1 MNNVA
6 ENPNAVADYYSHY
19 VGRYEKIRIG
29 RMEYLAH
36 DFVQFLRMHEE
47 DANWEEIARQG
58 PSKIGVGTYGEHI
71 RGDLRVRI
79 NRANEELCHRFGYLN
94 ALDF

>member
-1 MNNVA
+1 
-6 ENPNAVADYYSHY
+6 
-19 VGRYEKIRIG
+19 
-29 RMEYLAH
+29 MEYLAH

-58 PSKIGVGTYGEHI
+58 PSKIGVGNDQTPI
-71 RGDLRVRI
+71 PGDLRVRI
-79 NRANEELCHRFGYLN
+79 NRANEEFSHRFGYLN